1 MNKQVIWCN
10 GMKRKIGIVSLL
22 LFAGTLGTDFLFPAK
37 IEAHVKSRVVLEYGD
52 TPSRLE
58 RIGYILSTAL
68 QEINKIDE
76 GVGNIENLRQYCTPL
91 GFKTLKDLVENTGFF
106 SNIPEYR
113 TNLIKTPNGQ
123 YEVRGIIVNVKMGDT
138 EGEPTQHLVFVLNSY
153 NNIINVHFAMEEE
166 HYERIVEDGQKLD
179 DMFLRKQVLDF
190 LEDFRTAYN
199 RKDIDYLQKV
209 FSDDALIIVGRVLQR
224 QKIEENDFILGHLEE
239 DDIQFTKQSKQQY
252 IKNLRGKIFQRN
264 SFVNVIFD
272 RAEVIRHSQYPDIYG
287 INVKQRW
294 NSSTYNDEG
303 YLFIMMDFRYKDRP
317 LIQVRCWQ
325 PKPFKDGSVI
335 RLGDFE
341 IIR

>member
-1 MNKQVIWCN
+1 
-10 GMKRKIGIVSLL
+10 MKRKIGVVSLV
-22 LFAGTLGTDFLFPAK
+22 LFAVTVGTAFLFPAK
-37 IEAHVKSRVVLEYGD
+37 IKAHVKSRVILEYGD

-76 GVGNIENLRQYCTPL
+76 GVGNIENLHQYCTPQ

-123 YEVRGIIVNVKMGDT
+123 HEVRGIIVNVKMGDT
-138 EGEPTQHLVFVLNSY
+138 EGEPTQHLVFVFNSY
-153 NNIINVHFAMEEE
+153 DNIINVHFAMEEE
-166 HYERIVEDGQKLD
+166 HYERIVEDGYKLD

-199 RKDIDYLQKV
+199 SKNIDYLQKV
-209 FSDDALIIVGRVLQR
+209 YSDDALIIVGRVLER
-224 QKIEENDFILGHLEE
+224 QKTEKNDFIITSLG
-239 DDIQFTKQSKQQY
+239 DNKIQFIKLSKQQY
-252 IKNLRGKIFQRN
+252 IGRLQRVFQLN

-272 RAEVIRHSQYPDIYG
+272 QAEVMRHPLFPEIYG

-317 LIQVRCWQ
+317 LIKVRCWQ
-325 PKPFKDGSVI
+325 PKPFEDGTLV